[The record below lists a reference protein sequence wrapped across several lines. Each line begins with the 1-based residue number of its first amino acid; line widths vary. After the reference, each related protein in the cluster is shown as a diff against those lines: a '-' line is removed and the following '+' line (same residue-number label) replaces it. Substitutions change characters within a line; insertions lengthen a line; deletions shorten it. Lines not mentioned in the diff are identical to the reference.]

1 MNTLFF
7 INSAL
12 LGVGLA
18 MDAFSVSVA
27 NGLSQPDMSRALRLS
42 IPGTFALFQFLMPLV
57 GWFCVRTIAEAF
69 LGFKKAVPWIAL
81 VLLVGLGARMLV
93 EAARHRT
100 DDAPRDARITPATLL
115 MQGVATS
122 IDALS
127 VGFTIAGYALFEAL
141 IACAVIAAVTFALC
155 ALGLFAGRRFA
166 SRLAGKATAL
176 GGIILILIG
185 VEIFVRGL

>member
-1 MNTLFF
+1 MDYLTVV
-7 INSAL
+7 L
-12 LGVGLA
+12 LGIGLA
-18 MDAFSVSVA
+18 MDAFAVSVCKGMA
-27 NGLSQPDMSRALRLS
+27 MGRFTVRAGAIIGLWF
-42 IPGTFALFQFLMPLV
+42 GFFQFLMPLV

>member
-141 IACAVIAAVTFALC
+141 IACAVIAAVLKWGRC
-155 ALGLFAGRRFA
+155 APEKLWVN
-166 SRLAGKATAL
+166 KAAAKAAAESSEDAAEPEDNEK
-176 GGIILILIG
+176 GGNSDG
-185 VEIFVRGL
+185 